1 MQPLTNTKTIRCGVN
16 PVMDEMTGLEIGEGS
31 PADFGALYS
40 IGSPHIDWD
49 YLDTIL
55 AAGVKS
61 PADDEDD

>member
-1 MQPLTNTKTIRCGVN
+1 
-16 PVMDEMTGLEIGEGS
+16 MDEMTGLEIGEGS